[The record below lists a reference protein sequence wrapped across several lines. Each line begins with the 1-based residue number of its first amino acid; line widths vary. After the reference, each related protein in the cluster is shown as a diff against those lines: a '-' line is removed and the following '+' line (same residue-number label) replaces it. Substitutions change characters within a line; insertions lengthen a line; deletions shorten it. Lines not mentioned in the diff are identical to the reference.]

1 MISKTMHFWG
11 FLNQNANIREKG
23 GIKVFMDDGSSP
35 LRGLIVLVICIL
47 LNGIFYGFS
56 SAIHNLSES
65 EMEKKASEG
74 DKKAQYIFRILENPA
89 MLVNTIPVVVIL
101 TSILFGMIGVKDFV
115 NVLLPYMQNIVA
127 VIISVCVSIVFLVA
141 LGVLAF
147 RKVCRYHAESS
158 AYLFIRPVRLLTG
171 VLSPLIWITAKLSNL
186 IVMLFGI
193 DPHKI
198 GEDVTE
204 EDLISVVDEA
214 HEQGVIEENEA
225 EMIQNIIDFGDKEAK
240 DIMTHRKNIIALDA
254 DTILEGAIDIMVME
268 SNSRYP
274 VYEENIDNIIGIV
287 HLKDV
292 LKVLTEDALAR
303 QKAIRD
309 IRGLVR
315 EVSYIPE
322 TRNISDIFEAMQAKK
337 IHMVIVVD
345 EYGQTA
351 GLVAMEDIL
360 EEIVGEIQDEYD
372 EEEVNIRA
380 QYDNSLLIDGMTPLE
395 DVGEELG
402 LDFEEEE
409 FETLN
414 GFLTDCLGHIPKK
427 EDREVQARGYR
438 FQILSI
444 KNNTIQQVRAE
455 KIQEN
460 EEGEKQCQDIQNLP
474 T

>member
-1 MISKTMHFWG
+1 MISKTMHFFG
-11 FLNQNANIREKG
+11 LPDNNANIREKG

-74 DKKAQYIFRILENPA
+74 DKKARYIFHILKNPV
-89 MLVNTIPVVVIL
+89 MLVNSIPVVVIL
-101 TSILFGMIGVKDFV
+101 TGIVFGMIGVESFV
-115 NVLLPYMQNIVA
+115 KVLLPYMKDMTAAIIIVCSSL
-127 VIISVCVSIVFLVA
+127 ILLVA
-141 LGVLAF
+141 LGVLSF
-147 RKVCRYHAESS
+147 RKICRYYAESS
-158 AYLFIRPVRLLTG
+158 AYLFVKPVRFLTG
-171 VLSPLIWITAKLSNL
+171 VLSPLIWMTAKLSNL
-186 IVMLFGI
+186 LVRLFGI

-214 HEQGVIEENEA
+214 HEQGVIEESEA

-254 DTILEGAIDIMVME
+254 DTILEDAIDIMVGE

-274 VYEENIDNIIGIV
+274 VYEENIDNIIGII

-372 EEEVNIRA
+372 EEEVNIQA

-414 GFLTDCLGHIPKK
+414 GFLTDRLGHIPKK
-427 EDREVQARGYR
+427 EDREVEAKGYR

-455 KIQEN
+455 KIQES

>member
-1 MISKTMHFWG
+1 MISKTMHLFG
-11 FLNQNANIREKG
+11 FSDKSANIREKG

-35 LRGLIVLVICIL
+35 LRGLIVLVGCIL
-47 LNGIFYGFS
+47 LNGMFYGFS
-56 SAIHNLSES
+56 SAIHNVSES

-74 DKKAQYIFRILENPA
+74 DKKALYIFQILENPV

-101 TSILFGMIGVKDFV
+101 TSILFGLAGVEDFV
-115 NVLLPYMQNIVA
+115 KALRPSMQNSVA
-127 VIISVCVSIVFLVA
+127 VFLIVCASLILLVA
-141 LGVLAF
+141 VGVLAF
-147 RKVCRYHAESS
+147 RKICRYYAENS
-158 AYLFIRPVRLLTG
+158 AYLFIKPVRILMG
-171 VLSPLIWITAKLSNL
+171 VFRPLVWVTTKLSNL
-186 IVMLFGI
+186 VVRMFGI
-193 DPHKI
+193 DPHKVR
-198 GEDVTE
+198 EDVTE

-254 DTILEGAIDIMVME
+254 DTILEDAIDIMVGE

-274 VYEENIDNIIGIV
+274 VYEENIDNIIGII

-292 LKVLTEDALAR
+292 LKVLTDDALAR

-337 IHMVIVVD
+337 IHMVIVMD

-372 EEEVNIRA
+372 EEEVNIRT
-380 QYDNSLLIDGMTPLE
+380 QHDNSLLIDGMTPLE

-402 LDFEEEE
+402 LDFGEEE

-414 GFLTDCLGHIPKK
+414 GFLTDRLGHIPKK
-427 EDREVQARGYR
+427 EDREVLAKGYR

-455 KIQEN
+455 KIQES
-460 EEGEKQCQDIQNLP
+460 EEGEEQCQDIQNLL